1 MARVDDGVA
10 ASPEDTLTDSAPSG
24 HLGRVGPVTKQKL
37 KPQAG
42 VTFLSRFVAIQDLL
56 ASRGLGSSDMYK
68 ICTLIPNLS
77 IIINYPSFP
86 PNP

>member
-1 MARVDDGVA
+1 MAARVDDGVA

-42 VTFLSRFVAIQDLL
+42 VTFLWRFVAIQDLL

-77 IIINYPSFP
+77 IK
-86 PNP
+86 

>member
-1 MARVDDGVA
+1 MAARVDDGVA

-24 HLGRVGPVTKQKL
+24 HLGAGPVTKQKL

-42 VTFLSRFVAIQDLL
+42 VTFLWRFVAIQDLL